1 MPSANTFRLAIV
13 TVLVTV
19 SSLQI
24 FLPGRQAV
32 QFLRQKRA
40 YQVFE
45 ETKKGHLERECVEEQ
60 CSKEEAREVFENDPE
75 TDYFYPKYLDCIHQ
89 YGSPYAKK
97 PEFITCVHNL
107 PDQCS
112 LQLCNPEGT
121 VRCDDVKGDYICNC
135 KDGWRGKNCEEDIDE
150 CQVNNGSCHH
160 ICKNKPG
167 SYHCLCQNGYFLLPD
182 NKTCHDVDECKVSPD
197 ICGEANCVN
206 LDSSYECQCHKGFK
220 YDASSKSCKDVDECA
235 AAVCAQTCINSHGS
249 YSCLCDGSA
258 GLKLGSNMH
267 SCESILPCA
276 SLTTARSIK
285 SLFLGRLFS
294 GIPVARQRFRRK
306 QHTKFTAEFD
316 FRTYDPEG
324 IILFAGSQKEK
335 SWILLAI
342 RNGKIELQLKYKG
355 VGRVTSSGPVIN
367 DGKWHTICVEE
378 SNRNLIIKVN
388 KEAVMKIAISG
399 DLFSLNRGLY
409 ELNLTIGGAPFSEE
423 NLVQLINPRM
433 DGCMKGWNFLS
444 GEDATIQETVRLNEK
459 MQCFAS
465 VEKGSYYPG
474 KGFASF
480 SINYTHPCDRCKA
493 DENWAVKLKADIHP
507 VTDTGVM
514 FALVEEDEVIL
525 SLALVDYHHTHKVKD
540 QYIVLAI
547 KNMVISRVNLTVCDA
562 QEHIVKI
569 SVTKHQ
575 VTLTAD
581 GLTGQTDVE
590 KSKLDTQLGTL
601 HRHMQDMNMKT
612 YLGGLPAKISTESTP
627 VTAFYIGCMSVEIN
641 DKVVDL
647 DEANQKHSNIMSHS
661 CPPLSANQ

>member
-1 MPSANTFRLAIV
+1 MPNTFRLAIL
-13 TVLVTV
+13 TVLITA

-24 FLPGRQAV
+24 WLPRRQAT
-32 QFLRQKRA
+32 QFLRHKRA

-45 ETKKGHLERECVEEQ
+45 ETKGGNLERECVEEL
-60 CSKEEAREVFENDPE
+60 CSKEEAREVFENYPE
-75 TDYFYPKYLDCIHQ
+75 TDYFYPKYLDCIRE

-97 PEFITCVHNL
+97 SGFITCVHNL
-107 PDQCS
+107 PNQCS
-112 LQLCNPEGT
+112 PQLCNPEGT
-121 VRCDDVKGDYICNC
+121 ADCEDKKGDYICIC
-135 KDGWRGKNCEEDIDE
+135 VDGWRGKNCEEDIDE
-150 CQVNNGSCHH
+150 CQVKNGDCHQ
-160 ICKNKPG
+160 ICQNKPG
-167 SYHCLCQNGYFLLPD
+167 SYHCLCRSGYSLLPD
-182 NKTCHDVDECKVSPD
+182 NKTCHDIDECVVSSD
-197 ICGEANCVN
+197 ICGEAHCLN
-206 LDSSYECQCHKGFK
+206 LESSYECQCDTGFK
-220 YDASSKSCKDVDECA
+220 YEASSKSCKDVDECA
-235 AAVCAQTCINSHGS
+235 DAVCAQTCVNSHGS
-249 YSCLCDGSA
+249 YACLCDGSA

-267 SCESILPCA
+267 SCENILPCV

-294 GIPVARQRFRRK
+294 GMPVARQRFRRK

-335 SWILLAI
+335 SWILLSL

-399 DLFSLNRGLY
+399 DLFALNRGLY
-409 ELNLTIGGAPFSEE
+409 ELSLTIGGVPFSEE

-433 DGCMKGWNFLS
+433 DGCMQGWNFLS
-444 GEDATIQETVRLNEK
+444 GEDATIQETVKLNEK

-480 SINYTHPCDRCKA
+480 NISYKHPCDKCEGA
-493 DENWAVKLKADIHP
+493 ETWAVKLKAHIRP

-514 FALVEEDEVIL
+514 FALVEKDEVLL
-525 SLALVDYHHTHKVKD
+525 SLALVDYHYAHKVKD
-540 QYIVLAI
+540 QFIVLAI
-547 KNMVISRVNLTVCDA
+547 KNVVVSRVNMTVCDA
-562 QEHIVKI
+562 QKHMVEI
-569 SVTKHQ
+569 SVTKQHA
-575 VTLTAD
+575 TLIAD
-581 GLTGQTDVE
+581 GTSGQTEVE
-590 KSKLDTQLGTL
+590 KSEVELYLATL
-601 HRHMQDMNMKT
+601 HSHMQDMNMKT
-612 YLGGLPAKISTESTP
+612 YLGGLPAKISTESAP
-627 VTAFYIGCMSVEIN
+627 VTAFYFGCMSVEIN
-641 DKVVDL
+641 DKTVDL
-647 DEANQKHSNIMSHS
+647 DEADQKHNKIMSHS